1 VLYKGMIA
9 AATTWK

>member
-1 VLYKGMIA
+1 MIA